1 MRQSGRTIPLSL
13 PRRIIGDL
21 MYFAQRVPTVP
32 VQRLMNLST
41 LVQTRRR
48 LAQRPSWVILF
59 TKAYAMVCEQIP
71 ELRRSYLAW
80 PTARLYEHAQSIAS
94 VAIQRQYEGEPSVWF
109 ARLREPH
116 RQPIV
121 ELERLLRQQR
131 ELPLTQIKHM
141 RRLLHVARWWQPL
154 RRLAWALALNCS
166 GVWRERYCGT
176 FGVTVYS
183 KLGAESLH
191 PLSPLTTTLNYGVI
205 GDGSQVPVR
214 IIYDHRVMD
223 GPTVARALAML
234 EQVLTTAIHAEVESL
249 LPTEPNCVHQPLPA
263 SNIGSSLRTQRIV
276 DAWTW

>member
-48 LAQRPSWVILF
+48 LAQRPSWVVLF

-71 ELRRSYLAW
+71 ELRRSYLVW
-80 PTARLYEHAQSIAS
+80 PTARLYEHTQSIAS

-154 RRLAWALALNCS
+154 RRLGWAVALNCS

-234 EQVLTTAIHAEVESL
+234 EQVLTTAIQAEVESL
-249 LPTEPNCVHQPLPA
+249 LPTEPN
-263 SNIGSSLRTQRIV
+263 
-276 DAWTW
+276 

>member
-48 LAQRPSWVILF
+48 LAHRPSWVILF

-80 PTARLYEHAQSIAS
+80 PSARLYEHAQTIAS

-154 RRLAWALALNCS
+154 RRLGWAVALNCS
-166 GVWRERYCGT
+166 GVLARAVLRHVWRDRLLQARGRVAASAQPVDHDAQLRGDRRR
-176 FGVTVYS
+176 FA
-183 KLGAESLH
+183 GAGADHLRS
-191 PLSPLTTTLNYGVI
+191 S
-205 GDGSQVPVR
+205 GDGRANGRAGTGSVGASL
-214 IIYDHRVMD
+214 DHCD
-223 GPTVARALAML
+223 
-234 EQVLTTAIHAEVESL
+234 
-249 LPTEPNCVHQPLPA
+249 
-263 SNIGSSLRTQRIV
+263 SS
-276 DAWTW
+276 